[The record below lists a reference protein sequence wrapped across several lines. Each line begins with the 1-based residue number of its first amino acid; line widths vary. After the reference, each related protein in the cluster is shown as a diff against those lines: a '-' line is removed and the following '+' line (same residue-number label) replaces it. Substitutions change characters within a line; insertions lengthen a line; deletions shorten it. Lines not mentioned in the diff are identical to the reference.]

1 MGSYIRL
8 AQLVA
13 HQDFYHGN
21 SYTAVSIFKIIHHL
35 HGHEDAFEALSR
47 LASEE

>member
-8 AQLVA
+8 DQLVA
-13 HQDFYHGN
+13 HQDTCHGN
-21 SYTAVSIFKIIHHL
+21 SDIAVSVFKIIHHL